1 MVLPPSLRI
10 LQADIKVAY
19 QRRRDFVE
27 LDGRHVAARTGV
39 VAETVGD
46 PEFLHL
52 LHGRS
57 LVEPALWVVRVGV
70 FAEAC
75 LVAVDE
81 PGVDAQDGAG
91 SEVMA
96 CDGETLFGGKFHAT
110 PG

>member
-1 MVLPPSLRI
+1 MW
-10 LQADIKVAY
+10 
-19 QRRRDFVE
+19 
-27 LDGRHVAARTGV
+27 RTY
-39 VAETVGD
+39 GD

-81 PGVDAQDGAG
+81 PGVDAQDG
-91 SEVMA
+91 
-96 CDGETLFGGKFHAT
+96 L
-110 PG
+110 